1 MPVPLV
7 TQHYPDDFQTET
19 VQFTTPIDGQAFFY
33 ADRDI
38 VIDSLVVGV
47 AVAGGAS
54 ALVKFTKTTSGTA
67 ASPAAPSV
75 ANITGGTEITGNVDI
90 ASLGTVSASLLSTST
105 DVNIVKAGNWVGIER
120 VSGTFGT
127 PNLIFRVRFR
137 SRVA

>member
-47 AVAGGAS
+47 AVAGGISS
-54 ALVKFTKTTSGTA
+54 AIKFTKTTSGTA
-67 ASPAAPSV
+67 ANPADPTV
-75 ANITGGTEITGNVDI
+75 ANITGGTDITETVMIDAVAT
-90 ASLGTVSASLLSTST
+90 ASAPLLSTST
-105 DVNIVKAGNWVGIER
+105 DVNIVKAGNWVGVER